1 MRSNVQTEAANDHAT
16 TDGRER
22 ILKAAALLFHERGY
36 AAVTL
41 KDIAEK
47 VGIKQSSIYYHFP
60 GGKEELFIEVMNRSM
75 EEHKRGL
82 DLAAAWG
89 RTLEEKLV
97 SMGRW
102 LLSQPAINLQRIIE
116 SDLMEIDPL
125 QRSPLERASYGSLM
139 GPIMQVLSE
148 AEARGETVW
157 HSKELV
163 AAAFITITGTIQSAA
178 RFTNT
183 TREEMLREM
192 VHILLEGLTP
202 RL

>member
-1 MRSNVQTEAANDHAT
+1 VQPETVNDHAT
-16 TDGRER
+16 TDGWER

-41 KDIAEK
+41 KEIAQK
-47 VGIKQSSIYYHFP
+47 AGIKQASIYYHFP

-82 DLAAAWG
+82 ELAAAWG
-89 RTLEEKLV
+89 RTLDEKLV

-102 LLSQPAINLQRIIE
+102 LLSQPAINLQRILE

-125 QRSPLERASYGSLM
+125 RRRPLERASYGSLM
-139 GPIMQVLSE
+139 GPLMQVFSE
-148 AEARGETVW
+148 AEARGEIVW

-163 AAAFITITGTIQSAA
+163 AAAFISIMGTIHSAA

-183 TREEMLREM
+183 TPEEMLREM
-192 VHILLEGLTP
+192 VRILLEGLTP
-202 RL
+202 RQ